1 MRLRFAMLC
10 AALSICAV
18 LVAPGLA
25 GAAPRHDHGL
35 TIAVSPNPIQAGEG
49 VLIHGQLKGTDVIGK
64 TIVLYHHI
72 NGSGRGFTEISRAA
86 TGPNGFYEFTR
97 AVGIVE
103 TNRQWFVRL
112 AGTLAVHSRTV
123 RERVEALVSITPSA
137 TTGDTRHA
145 VMFTGHVSP
154 NHFGNRI
161 RLQEEVAGDDWRT
174 IGSGFIG
181 PDSNYTV
188 AHAWRAP
195 GGHTVRA
202 VLLPDRRNIRS
213 DSDSVEVTIEQ
224 TENPSFTITTTTPVI
239 AYGDS
244 ATITGTLFTKG
255 SAAAPV
261 PNTAIVLCHRNL
273 FGGPAICDQAGI
285 TGSDGGY
292 SFTVRPP
299 ANAWYYARTV
309 LRPHTRT
316 ANLFVGVHDAITLS
330 APSSGTVGQPAA
342 FTGTVT
348 PDKAGAIVQLQRQ
361 GADGDFHTIQES
373 RVHDDGSYAISRVF
387 GTAGTKVFRTRVLS
401 DGANLGAASAPITVV
416 VSLPPVASLPAA
428 S

>member
-25 GAAPRHDHGL
+25 GAAPRHNHGL

-49 VLIHGQLKGTDVIGK
+49 VLIYGQLKGTDVVGK

-72 NGSGRGFTEISRAA
+72 NGSGRGFTEISRTA

-123 RERVEALVSITPSA
+123 RERVEALVSISPSA

-195 GGHTVRA
+195 GEHTVRA

-273 FGGPAICDQAGI
+273 FWRRRDLRPGRHHRHRRRLQLHRQAAGE
-285 TGSDGGY
+285 
-292 SFTVRPP
+292 RL
-299 ANAWYYARTV
+299 V
-309 LRPHTRT
+309 LRPARCC
-316 ANLFVGVHDAITLS
+316 A
-330 APSSGTVGQPAA
+330 
-342 FTGTVT
+342 
-348 PDKAGAIVQLQRQ
+348 
-361 GADGDFHTIQES
+361 
-373 RVHDDGSYAISRVF
+373 
-387 GTAGTKVFRTRVLS
+387 RTRGRRTCS
-401 DGANLGAASAPITVV
+401 WASTTRSRCRLRAPGP
-416 VSLPPVASLPAA
+416 SGNRPRSPAR
-428 S
+428 